1 MRLDKFL
8 KVSRII
14 KRRTVAKEACEKG
27 LVQING
33 KTAKSSSEVKIGD
46 ELTLT
51 FGEKRARTK
60 RWRKRFIWGDI
71 MSKTKK
77 KNDKLLYKV
86 IAVSI
91 ALMFAVSSVAFTISL
106 FL

>member
-46 ELTLT
+46 VLTLT
-51 FGEKRARTK
+51 FGEKVIRCRIT
-60 RWRKRFIWGDI
+60 DI
-71 MSKTKK
+71 REHVLKDDAK
-77 KNDKLLYKV
+77 DLYEV
-86 IAVSI
+86 I
-91 ALMFAVSSVAFTISL
+91 
-106 FL
+106 

>member
-51 FGEKRARTK
+51 FVE
-60 RWRKRFIWGDI
+60 
-71 MSKTKK
+71 
-77 KNDKLLYKV
+77 KV
-86 IAVSI
+86 IRCRITDIREHVLKDDAKDLYEVI
-91 ALMFAVSSVAFTISL
+91 
-106 FL
+106 